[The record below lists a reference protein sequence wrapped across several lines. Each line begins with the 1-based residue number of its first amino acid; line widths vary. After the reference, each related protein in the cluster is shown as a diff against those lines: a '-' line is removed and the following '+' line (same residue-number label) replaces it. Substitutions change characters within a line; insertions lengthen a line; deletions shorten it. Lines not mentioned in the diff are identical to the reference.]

1 MKVLCIGHIAYDVT
15 FEMNN
20 FPSENTRNEVLNV
33 VENGGGSTANCA
45 CLLSKWGIES
55 YIWGVVGY
63 DSNSEK
69 IKKEFNNFKV
79 NTDFLETDY
88 EGTTSTSYIILNKSN
103 ASRTILSQKSEL
115 PSIKKN
121 DYNSLAIDLIM
132 FDGYEYA
139 TALKTL
145 RTCTNSIS
153 ILDAG
158 RVNKEVLDL
167 GSKVNFLICSKE
179 FAEEVSG
186 TKIDYNN
193 TSTIASLYQNLK
205 KRFPKQ
211 EIIVTLENKGA
222 LYSLN
227 NQIKLIPA
235 LQVEAK
241 DTTGAGDIFHGAF
254 AYQYLKTKNIEQSVK
269 FANIAAGLSVRNVGS
284 KNSYP
289 ELEEVNKYYEQAQ

>member
-1 MKVLCIGHIAYDVT
+1 MKVLCIGHIAFDIT
-15 FEMNN
+15 FEMNS
-20 FPSENTRNEVLNV
+20 FPSENTRNEILNV

-55 YIWGVVGY
+55 YICGVVGY

-79 NTDFLETDY
+79 NLDFLETDY
-88 EGTTSTSYIILNKSN
+88 EKGTSTSYIILNN
-103 ASRTILSQKSEL
+103 ANATRTILSKPSNL
-115 PSIKKN
+115 PPIKKS
-121 DYNSLAIDLIM
+121 DYNKFTIDLIM
-132 FDGYEYA
+132 LDGYEYNA
-139 TALKTL
+139 TIKTL
-145 RTCTNSIS
+145 KTCTNSIS

-167 GSKVNFLICSKE
+167 CSKVNFIICSKE

-186 TKIDYNN
+186 VKIDYNN
-193 TSTIASLYQNLK
+193 NSTVASLYQNLK
-205 KRFPKQ
+205 KRFMKQ
-211 EIIVTLENKGA
+211 EIIVTLENHGA
-222 LYSLN
+222 LYALDGH
-227 NQIKLIPA
+227 IKLIPA
-235 LQVEAK
+235 LQVDAK

-254 AYQYLKTKNIEQSVK
+254 AYQYLKTRNIEQSVK

-289 ELEEVNKYYEQAQ
+289 ELEEVNKYYEQA